1 MQSCRTAFG
10 LIIPSVTKLSP
21 MLDFLENAEKFG
33 HKITDLIIGYTGEV
47 DAEIIATLEK
57 KCNVVTIKRGDSAFL
72 NKHLS
77 QLGLDQQEIDCLL
90 RTPNFDQYQMVSY
103 GTSRNYVL
111 LAAILLEIDYLLF
124 FDSDIYPNILRY
136 DSLLHQ
142 YENEE
147 IDFVGNH
154 LKYLRSD
161 DDVVVTSSDYTGY
174 YIIPKMNFPHLQELL
189 FGVQKE
195 DKYQYISQV
204 EKPVVADHKLHEI
217 FDTNKILGGNLAI
230 NLHKLEILPPFFS
243 TELVMDNE
251 CFLGRGED
259 TLFSP
264 IIHYYGGKCLDIDL
278 LIFHD
283 CFGDFPAVPSIDKPK
298 NRDRFFYAMMGWAIR
313 NPFYNWLRNEY
324 FGKDEPIDYESRYQA
339 LIRGS
344 KAAAE
349 FLEDERF
356 LKLPTAFQKSYQKLP
371 QDIDKF
377 LQLITVWKKMVKL
390 IMQQRKQK

>member
-1 MQSCRTAFG
+1 MQKSRIAFG
-10 LIIPSVTKLSP
+10 LIIPSVTQLSP
-21 MLDFLENAEKFG
+21 IIDFLENAKKYDHE
-33 HKITDLIIGYTGEV
+33 ITDLIIGYTDYLDQDV
-47 DAEIIATLEK
+47 ITQLENY
-57 KCNVVTIKRGDSAFL
+57 CHVITIKRGDSPFL
-72 NKHLS
+72 NQ
-77 QLGLDQQEIDCLL
+77 QLTQIGLTPSEIDCLL
-90 RTPNFDQYQMVSY
+90 RTPNFDKYHMVSY

-111 LAAILLEIDYLLF
+111 LTAILLQIDYLLF
-124 FDSDIYPNILRY
+124 FDSDIYPYMLRY
-136 DSLLHQ
+136 DSSSHHYQ
-142 YENEE
+142 SEE
-147 IDFVGNH
+147 IDFVGSH

-161 DDVVVTSSDYTGY
+161 DDIVVTSSDYTGY
-174 YIIPKMNFPHLQELL
+174 YIIPKMDFPHLRDLL

-195 DKYQYISQV
+195 DKYQYISHV
-204 EKPVVADHKLHEI
+204 KEPVVAQHKLQHI

-243 TELVMDNE
+243 TELVIDNE

-283 CFGDFPAVPSIDKPK
+283 CFGDFPSVPSIDKPK
-298 NRDRFFYAMMGWAIR
+298 NRERFFYAMIGWAIR

-324 FGKDEPIDYESRYQA
+324 FGFNQPIDYESRYQA

-344 KAAAE
+344 KAAAD
-349 FLEDERF
+349 FLDDPRF
-356 LKLPTAFQKSYQKLP
+356 LILPEAFQKSYEKLP

-377 LQLITVWKKMVKL
+377 LQLITVWQKMTKK
-390 IMQQRKQK
+390 IMQLREQK